1 MRENQASPAAK
12 RTMPASVTGLL
23 PKARDQRGDD
33 PGGQDERD
41 RQRQL
46 GQSGLER
53 GVAEDL
59 LHRERQEVEEPER
72 GGAGEEHRQVR
83 PGHGAQPEDVEG
95 DQRSHRASL
104 DGDER
109 AEQRGGRGEDRERSG
124 RGPTVGLGL
133 HDPDFAIHTA
143 DDGPRTRLGS
153 GELVPERVI
162 PASQRSMAVILDAI
176 DALPAA
182 RKPRRALPAALVA
195 ELGAWTERVGRGA
208 LPPGTL
214 LGGVVFWS
222 RLHGLISLELDH
234 HLASMQLDPELLY
247 RAELAELGG
256 ET

>member
-1 MRENQASPAAK
+1 MAAPPKSIVRFAPDTVRSRKMSKGTSGATARRSMATNAPSSAAAAAK
-12 RTMPASVTGLL
+12 TASV
-23 PKARDQRGDD
+23 R
-33 PGGQDERD
+33 
-41 RQRQL
+41 
-46 GQSGLER
+46 
-53 GVAEDL
+53 V
-59 LHRERQEVEEPER
+59 EV
-72 GGAGEEHRQVR
+72 
-83 PGHGAQPEDVEG
+83 QP
-95 DQRSHRASL
+95 
-104 DGDER
+104 
-109 AEQRGGRGEDRERSG
+109 
-124 RGPTVGLGL
+124 VGLGL